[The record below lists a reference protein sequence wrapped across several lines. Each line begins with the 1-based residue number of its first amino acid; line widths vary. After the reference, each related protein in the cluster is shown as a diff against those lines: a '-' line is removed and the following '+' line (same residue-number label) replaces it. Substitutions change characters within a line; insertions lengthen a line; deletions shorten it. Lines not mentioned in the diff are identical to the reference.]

1 MKRLLILLPLM
12 ILLASG
18 GVKTTEVSPIGK
30 TVNDFCLL
38 NTDGKQ
44 VSLSDYKTA
53 KGFVVVFICNH
64 CPFAKLYTD
73 RLNALN
79 TKYKPLGVPVLTI
92 NSMDTLTYESERW
105 ELMRSRA
112 QSEHYNFPYLQ
123 DAAQTV
129 GQNFGANRTPHAYVL
144 WRVSNKWIIK
154 YSGAIDDNG
163 KDASAA
169 QPFIANALDD
179 LLAGKPVANPETL
192 TVGCAIH
199 YRLNQ

>member
-1 MKRLLILLPLM
+1 MKRFLLLLPLLL
-12 ILLASG
+12 LLASG
-18 GVKTTEVSPIGK
+18 GVKTTEVSPLGK

-38 NTDGKQ
+38 NTDGKN
-44 VSLSDYKTA
+44 VSLSDYKNA

-79 TKYKPLGVPVLTI
+79 TKYKPLGVPVITV

-105 ELMRSRA
+105 PQMCSRA

-123 DAAQTV
+123 DAAQSAAL
-129 GQNFGANRTPHAYVL
+129 NFGANRTPHAFVV
-144 WRVSNKWIIK
+144 WRVNNKWIIK

-163 KDASAA
+163 KDAAAA
-169 QPFIANALDD
+169 QPFVANAIDD
-179 LLAGKPVANPETL
+179 LLACKPVSTAETL

-199 YRLNQ
+199 FRANP